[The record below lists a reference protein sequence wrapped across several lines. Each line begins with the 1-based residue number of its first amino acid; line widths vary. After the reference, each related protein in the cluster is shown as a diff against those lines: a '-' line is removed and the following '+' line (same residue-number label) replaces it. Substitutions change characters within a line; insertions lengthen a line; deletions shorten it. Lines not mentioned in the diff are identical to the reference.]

1 MNMRRALDQYKSVDL
16 NSLLANANPHQQ
28 VLMLLSGAID
38 RVSTAKGA
46 IETGQTELKGTSI
59 SKAITII
66 GGLQAAL
73 EDLENNEVAQN
84 LDRLYTYMYE
94 TLLKANLQSS
104 TALLDEVKKLLL
116 EIKTAWEQIPAG
128 HHNTT
133 SANG

>member
-16 NSLLANANPHQQ
+16 NSLLANATPHQQ
-28 VLMLLSGAID
+28 VLMLLNGAID
-38 RVSTAKGA
+38 RVSIAKGA
-46 IETGQTELKGTSI
+46 IETGQTELKGTSV

-104 TALLDEVKKLLL
+104 TVLLDEVKELLL
-116 EIKTAWEQIPAG
+116 EIKTAWEQIPAE

-133 SANG
+133 SVNG